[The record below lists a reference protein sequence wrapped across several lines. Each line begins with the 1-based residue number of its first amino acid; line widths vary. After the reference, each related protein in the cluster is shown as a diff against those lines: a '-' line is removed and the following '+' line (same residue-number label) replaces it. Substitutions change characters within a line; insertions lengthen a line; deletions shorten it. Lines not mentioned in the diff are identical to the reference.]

1 MLKSIGKSWKLLTY
15 NRVEIGLVQ
24 IYAKDGNSESYFN
37 IMCAYIGHTNAFI
50 CCCRPEVTLGVK
62 EIPGKKSKHE
72 VSAGMIS

>member
-24 IYAKDGNSESYFN
+24 IYAKDGNGGSHFN
-37 IMCAYIGHTNAFI
+37 MCAYIGHTDASI
-50 CCCRPEVTLGVK
+50 CCCRPEVTSGMK

-72 VSAGMIS
+72 VSAGVTS